1 MNKKFLLKTAAMICA
16 GVLPLALHAESAGEN
31 TAQGDANSIKDTKV
45 STVPAEPLAD
55 GVVKMKDGTYIIKDG
70 TAMKVTETT
79 KIAMGP
85 TVKEDGSVMFADGKD
100 MKLQEGQMVTFGG
113 KILKA
118 PSSIPTR
125 GNLTGNGGENQ

>member
-1 MNKKFLLKTAAMICA
+1 MKTTFLLKTAAVLCA
-16 GVLPLALHAESAGEN
+16 GVLPLSLYAESAGEN
-31 TAQGDANSIKDTKV
+31 TVRGELNSIKDQKE
-45 STVPAEPLAD
+45 STVPAMPIPD
-55 GVVKMKDGTYIIKDG
+55 GVAKMKDGTYIFKNG
-70 TAMKVTETT
+70 EAMKVKETT
-79 KIAMGP
+79 AVDLGP
-85 TVKEDGSVMFADGKD
+85 TVEPSGAVTFADGKD